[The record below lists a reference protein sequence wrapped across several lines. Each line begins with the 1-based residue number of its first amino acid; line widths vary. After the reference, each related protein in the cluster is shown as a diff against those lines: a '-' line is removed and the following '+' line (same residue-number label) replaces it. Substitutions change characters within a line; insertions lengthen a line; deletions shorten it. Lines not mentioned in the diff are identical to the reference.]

1 VPYCRRCGT
10 QLEENAR
17 FCHKCGTE
25 VVIFSAAPPAKSAP
39 KSPVSTAVIVLIA
52 VVAVAVIVS
61 ILVFSTFNPV
71 NSHQANP
78 ANPANQTNV
87 SKLSFNFQEGKAQPN
102 GLAQNLTD
110 KTGFIAV
117 SATTTQCTN
126 RLIAPV
132 LTRTHL

>member
-1 VPYCRRCGT
+1 MPYCRRCGT

-25 VVIFSAAPPAKSAP
+25 VVIFSPAPPAKSAP
-39 KSPVSTAVIVLIA
+39 KSPVPTAVIVLIA

-61 ILVFSTFNPV
+61 ILVFSAFNPV

-87 SKLSFNFQEGKAQPN
+87 NKLSFNFQKGKAQSN
-102 GLAQNLTD
+102 RLAQNLTD

-117 SATTTQCTN
+117 SATTVQCTS
-126 RLIAPV
+126 RPSPTLK
-132 LTRTHL
+132 RTNP

>member
-1 VPYCRRCGT
+1 MPYCRRCGT

-25 VVIFSAAPPAKSAP
+25 VVIFSPAPLAKSAP
-39 KSPVSTAVIVLIA
+39 KSPVPTAAIVLIA

-61 ILVFSTFNPV
+61 ILVFSTFNPM

-87 SKLSFNFQEGKAQPN
+87 NKLSFNFREGTAQSN
-102 GLAQNLTD
+102 VLAQNLTD
-110 KTGFIAV
+110 KTGFNAT
-117 SATTTQCTN
+117 SAATMQ
-126 RLIAPV
+126 
-132 LTRTHL
+132 RTYSLLSPP